1 MKNNVEELININVE
15 HIARVEGHGDIHI
28 QIEDGEL
35 VDCSWEVVETP
46 RFFEVMM
53 KGLSVEMAP
62 LLAARICGIC
72 SISHALVSAR
82 AAERALGID
91 VPETAQKVRL
101 LTKHAETLQSHTLHL
116 LFLVAPDFLDVG
128 SVIPVLGTHPEIID
142 TATRLKGFA
151 NRASDLLAGRTS
163 HPMVIKVGGMTQVP
177 RKSQLRG
184 LLDDLETTLPY
195 LWKTLEL
202 FKSLDMP
209 EFERE
214 TEYVSLRDDG
224 SYPFLGGDLISSDGV
239 RKDEVEYLAMTNEYI
254 VDNSTSKLCKLS
266 RDSFAVGALA
276 RFNNNYQWLTPVA
289 KEVAGELGLEPVV
302 HNPYYHNLAQ
312 LVECFHTMYESKDM
326 IAELLDSD
334 NSVYAA
340 PYEAKACEGVEAI
353 EAPRGILYHYLKID
367 EAGKIVNADC
377 VIPTGQNHASIHHDL
392 QDLVPELA
400 SQGLGESEISKRAQ
414 MLVRAYDPCISCSVH

>member
-1 MKNNVEELININVE
+1 MNIKVGEPVNINVE
-15 HIARVEGHGDIHI
+15 HVARVEGHGNIHI
-28 QIEDGEL
+28 QIEGGQL
-35 VDCSWEVVETP
+35 VDCTWAVVETP

-82 AAERALGID
+82 AAEQALGIE
-91 VPETAQKVRL
+91 VSATAQKVRL

-116 LFLVAPDFLDVG
+116 LFLVAPDLLDVG
-128 SVIPVLGTHPEIID
+128 SVIPVLSTHPEIIE
-142 TATRLKGFA
+142 TATKLKGYA

-163 HPMVIKVGGMTQVP
+163 HPMVIKVGGLTQVP
-177 RKSQLRG
+177 RKSQLVVLR
-184 LLDDLETTLPY
+184 DDLEAALPY
-195 LWKTLEL
+195 LWKTLDL
-202 FKSLDMP
+202 FKSLEMP

-214 TEYVSLRDDG
+214 TEYVSLHGDG
-224 SYPFLGGDLISSDGV
+224 SYPFIGGDLISSDGIH
-239 RKDEVEYLAMTNEYI
+239 KQEWEYLAMTNEFI
-254 VDNSTSKLCKLS
+254 VDTSTSKLCKLS

-276 RFNNNYQWLTPVA
+276 RFNNNYDWLHPVA
-289 KEVAGELGLEPVV
+289 KEVAGELGMKPVV
-302 HNPYYHNLAQ
+302 HNPYHHNLAQ
-312 LVECFHTMYESKDM
+312 LVECFQTMYESKDL
-326 IAELLDSD
+326 ISELLDSD

-340 PYEAKACEGVEAI
+340 PTEAKEGKGVGAI
-353 EAPRGILYHYLKID
+353 EAPRGILYHYLDID
-367 EAGKIVNADC
+367 ADGKIISADC
-377 VIPTGQNHASIHHDL
+377 VIPTGQNHASIHYDL